1 MLNQEQTDNPNRFIN
16 SSREYLVMKMT
27 VSPML
32 IKEVNLFL

>member
-1 MLNQEQTDNPNRFIN
+1 MLNQEQTDNPNRLIS
-16 SSREYLVMKMT
+16 SSREYLVMKMA